1 MMKPLKFI
9 IESLLF
15 VAEEPLSVQQFKN
28 IIETEETDAIRAALE
43 ALADEYDRRGGSFEL
58 RQVAGGFQFRTRSEY
73 SEWVKKLLKPSPSR
87 LSRAALETLAIIAYK
102 QPIIRGDVEHIRGVD
117 CGGVLRML
125 LEKKL
130 IRVLGRKDIPGRP
143 MIYGTTREFLE
154 VFNLKDLRD
163 LPSPKEIESLG
174 TETENIFSLSE
185 EDATHQQTSDNAR
198 SPSPAT
204 NGNRNSHFPDSG
216 HPVTEQ
222 DNRETPSQKT
232 THVQM
237 ADHGSHASPKKPTM
251 SPADTPVVE
260 KVPLEDEPVLD
271 TGSPHENTESTPEP
285 PKFKDISQESPTGGK
300 KILT

>member
-1 MMKPLKFI
+1 MTKPLKFI

-15 VAEEPLSVQQFKN
+15 VSEDPLSVQQLKN
-28 IIETEETDAIRAALE
+28 ILETEETDTIRAALE
-43 ALADEYDRRGGSFEL
+43 ALTDEYDGRGGGFEL

-73 SEWVKKLLKPSPSR
+73 SDWVKKLLKPSPAK

-102 QPIIRGDVEHIRGVD
+102 QPIIRGDVEHLRGVD

-174 TETENIFSLSE
+174 TETEEISPLSE
-185 EDATHQQTSDNAR
+185 EDAVTQLTSDSTLSTSIVR
-198 SPSPAT
+198 
-204 NGNRNSHFPDSG
+204 NGNRDSNLQDAG
-216 HPVTEQ
+216 HSVIVQE
-222 DNRETPSQKT
+222 NREAPSQKATPAQLDGHDGSPSLINST
-232 THVQM
+232 T
-237 ADHGSHASPKKPTM
+237 SP
-251 SPADTPVVE
+251 SDTPME
-260 KVPLEDEPVLD
+260 HATLTNDHALD
-271 TGSPHENTESTPEP
+271 SDSQHNDTESTPEP
-285 PKFKDISQESPTGGK
+285 PIAKNVSQENHDDGK
-300 KILT
+300 KS

>member
-15 VAEEPLSVQQFKN
+15 VTEEPLSVQQLKN
-28 IIETEETDAIRAALE
+28 ILETEETDAIRAALE
-43 ALADEYDRRGGSFEL
+43 ALIDEYDRRGGGFEL
-58 RQVAGGFQFRTRSEY
+58 RQIAGGFQFRTRSEY

-143 MIYGTTREFLE
+143 MIYGTTRQFLE

-174 TETENIFSLSE
+174 TETEAIFPISE
-185 EDATHQQTSDNAR
+185 DNTTNQLTSDEALAPPLIR
-198 SPSPAT
+198 
-204 NGNRNSHFPDSG
+204 NGNQHPHLQDSG
-216 HPVTEQ
+216 
-222 DNRETPSQKT
+222 DNTAAQETRELPSQKT
-232 THVQM
+232 TSAQPDNNAPFPSPPKSAESHLDAPM
-237 ADHGSHASPKKPTM
+237 ENGTHGDELALVPHALTM
-251 SPADTPVVE
+251 DA
-260 KVPLEDEPVLD
+260 
-271 TGSPHENTESTPEP
+271 ESTPEP
-285 PKFKDISQESPTGGK
+285 PESAKESQEKRVERK
-300 KILT
+300 KS